1 MLEWSARNI
10 AVVTVTVIATC
21 VMTSGRAS
29 AQVPHRI
36 NTYTANR
43 GQADRSPGAWDLGRE
58 RSADHSTWGWP
69 EADPGT
75 IELDGVPAVLDV
87 PYGLPTPPA
96 LPGGDSS
103 YNALPEPGSAV
114 LLGLAAALALRR
126 RR

>member
-1 MLEWSARNI
+1 MRRCSSGSIITA
-10 AVVTVTVIATC
+10 VTVAVATLI
-21 VMTSGRAS
+21 VLPSPVH
-29 AQVPHRI
+29 AQVPHKI
-36 NTYTANR
+36 NDFRAGRAYVGDVA
-43 GQADRSPGAWDLGRE
+43 GAWDLGRE

-75 IELDGVPAVLDV
+75 IELDDVPAVLDV